1 MYMERNRVPKG
12 MARVRIGVGG
22 VESLIEKMTFEQ
34 RLGKGEGTSYAN
46 YCGKSIVGMNQVTVS
61 SRPLVMGLVGFV
73 AGNRNHC
80 RHCWHL
86 SLPLWHEF
94 VPTSA
99 TVPEGF
105 CRLLVEGSPREL
117 MPLEETKDRWGAG
130 GPIPQSPFPC
140 LGQLGCVL
148 HRLR

>member
-46 YCGKSIVGMNQVTVS
+46 YCRKSIVGVNQVTVS

-80 RHCWHL
+80 RHTVGTCPYLFGTNLCQH
-86 SLPLWHEF
+86 LPLYLKAF
-94 VPTSA
+94 A
-99 TVPEGF
+99 GF
-105 CRLLVEGSPREL
+105 
-117 MPLEETKDRWGAG
+117 W
-130 GPIPQSPFPC
+130 
-140 LGQLGCVL
+140 
-148 HRLR
+148 